1 MNMKRRKYLLLLVPF
16 LLSARSVWAGS
27 IETKERT
34 ARMACLSGDYAKGV
48 AILSELFV
56 DTKLPVYLYN
66 QGRCFQQTRHYE
78 DAVARFQEYL
88 RVGKRLTDEEK
99 AEAQKHI
106 ADCQD
111 LLARQQG
118 KTATP
123 VAQQPLPLPSPT
135 ATLAPVPAL
144 APQAPGHSVEQIDHH
159 PAPGHDRTGLLAAGI
174 VTASVGGAAV
184 VAGAFLNLKVNS
196 MVDEMQTKVGDY
208 STSKDS
214 DRKTYQTIAWIS
226 YGLGAACIATGAT
239 LIGFG
244 LKAGGGAPS
253 NVALLPTVGGGQAG
267 VTLTG
272 DF

>member
-16 LLSARSVWAGS
+16 LLSARAVRAGS

-66 QGRCFQQTRHYE
+66 QGRCFQQTRHYD

-88 RVGKRLTDEEK
+88 RVGKHLTDEEK

-111 LLARQQG
+111 LLAKQQG

-123 VAQQPLPLPSPT
+123 AAQQPLAPPT
-135 ATLAPVPAL
+135 ATPAPVPAL
-144 APQAPGHSVEQIDHH
+144 APQAPGHSVQQIDFH

-184 VAGAFLNLKVNS
+184 VAGVVLNLEVNS

-208 STSKDS
+208 SSGKDS
-214 DRKTYQTIAWIS
+214 DRKTYQTLAWIS

-244 LKAGGGAPS
+244 VKAGGNAPS
-253 NVALLPTVGGGQAG
+253 PSVALLPTVGGGQAG

-272 DF
+272 GF